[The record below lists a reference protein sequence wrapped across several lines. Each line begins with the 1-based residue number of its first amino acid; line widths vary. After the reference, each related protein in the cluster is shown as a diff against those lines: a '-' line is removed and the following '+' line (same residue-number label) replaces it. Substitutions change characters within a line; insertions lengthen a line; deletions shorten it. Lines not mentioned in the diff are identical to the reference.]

1 MSELLAGLNEP
12 QRRAVTATEG
22 YIRVIAGAG
31 SGKTRALSHRFAY
44 LVNEMGILPSHILC
58 VTFTNK
64 SANEMKQR
72 IRRLTGD
79 SDTGYIST
87 FHSFCVSVLQE
98 DIHALQ
104 YPKSF
109 LVLDNSDIDA
119 MLKVLYEERG
129 LTLHHMTF
137 AKARDMIEIRK
148 VFKDPSYYEHMIAL
162 PLAGLRQKYLDAVE
176 TDDIIFW
183 GYLYQQKK
191 CFGLDYND
199 LINYVL
205 HLFRISDEIRIKWQ
219 QRLEYIMID
228 EYQDIDN
235 LQYRL
240 MKVLC
245 AYHNNLF
252 IVGDPDQTIYT
263 WRGASVR
270 YILDFA
276 EEFTAVRTILMMEN
290 YRSTPQIV
298 AVANSLIGKNINR
311 IRKELIPLLPSGAG
325 VVYHHAKTAAAEAR
339 WIARQIRE
347 LAGQGLK
354 LGDVAILYRA
364 HYLSRS
370 LEEVFRQEE
379 LPYTIYS
386 GVQFFGRMEIKDAL
400 SYLRLIVFKD
410 DLAFLRVVNTPK
422 RNLGE
427 RRIKFLQDHAAQN
440 QCSLYQALVQTIEN
454 EIFKGT
460 KAGQFLA
467 LIERF
472 AAGYSERPVSE
483 VLSAVLDQ
491 SGYEAMLRT
500 EGSQERLDN
509 LAELKQAVYEYESSC
524 GEECTLE
531 NYLSRVALLTN
542 TDAVS
547 GGNAVKLMTVHT
559 AKGLEF
565 PAVFLCG
572 MSEGVFPSKKTA
584 TAAAME
590 EERRLAFV
598 ALTRAQRHLFLTD
611 AEGWHLD
618 GSTRLPSRFIF
629 NVDKALLSYTDE
641 LDAGLVQE
649 TNRNI
654 RDHEKMLETI
664 AAGPAFQ
671 PGDRVVHSILGRG
684 EVVDIDRDKAA
695 YTIRFD
701 GIGTPRKINFK
712 AKLDRENQ
720 NCTPE
725 QSR

>member
-1 MSELLAGLNEP
+1 MSELLAGLNAP
-12 QRRAVTATEG
+12 QRQAVTATEG

-119 MLKVLYEERG
+119 MLKVIYEERG

-162 PLAGLRQKYLDAVE
+162 PLVGLRQKYLDAVE

-205 HLFRISDEIRIKWQ
+205 HLFRINDEIRLKWQ

-276 EEFTAVRTILMMEN
+276 EEFPAVRTILMMEN

-298 AVANSLIGKNINR
+298 AVANSLIGKNKNR
-311 IRKELIPLLPSGAG
+311 IRKDLIPLLPSGDQ

-339 WIARQIRE
+339 WIAGKIRE

-370 LEEVFRQEE
+370 LEEVFRHEE

-400 SYLRLIVFKD
+400 SYLRLIVYKD
-410 DLAFLRVVNTPK
+410 DLSFLRVVNTPK

-427 RRIKFLQDHAAQN
+427 RRIKFLQDYAAQN
-440 QCSLYQALVQTIEN
+440 ECSLYQALVRTLEN

-460 KAGQFLA
+460 RAGQFLA
-467 LIERF
+467 LLERF

-509 LAELKQAVYEYESSC
+509 LAELKQAIYEYETSC

-618 GSTRLPSRFIF
+618 GSTRVPSRFIF
-629 NVDKALLSYTDE
+629 NVNKDLLSYTDE
-641 LDAGLVQE
+641 LDAGLVRE

-654 RDHEKMLETI
+654 RDNEKMLETI
-664 AAGPAFQ
+664 ASGPVFQ
-671 PGDRVVHSILGRG
+671 PGDRVVHSILGAG

-695 YTIRFD
+695 YAIRFD
-701 GIGTPRKINFK
+701 GLDTPRKINFT

-720 NCTPE
+720 SSTPE